1 MNGIKVLIGVLG
13 VVAWVSMSA
22 SALAQARVSHT
33 HIGHVMSGWTDTPG
47 GAGLLP
53 TAEAEAEI
61 ALQHATLASQRPENM
76 TWMRWHI
83 GHVLHA
89 IDPDYEPTGPGKGYG
104 LIRAAMG
111 AAKHVNFAAQAGDAS
126 DAVKLHAVHVAT
138 SAGNA
143 AARGER
149 IISLSR
155 RVMRATHPTEA
166 YQSVKAVLD
175 QCRMILN
182 GFDANGDGNVTW
194 KKGEGGLKQA
204 RQHMGFMMKAEGL
217 Q

>member
-1 MNGIKVLIGVLG
+1 MNGTKVLIAALG
-13 VVAWVSMSA
+13 VVAWASMSA
-22 SALAQARVSHT
+22 SALAQARVSHA
-33 HIGHVMSGWTDTPG
+33 HIGHVMSGWKDTPG

-53 TAEAEAEI
+53 TAEAEAKI
-61 ALQHATLASQRPENM
+61 ALQHATFAAKRPGDM
-76 TWMRWHI
+76 TWMRWHV

-111 AAKHVNFAAQAGDAS
+111 AAKHINFSAGSADAS
-126 DAVKLHAVHVAT
+126 KAVKLHALHVAT

-143 AARGER
+143 ASRGEK
-149 IISLSR
+149 IISLSH
-155 RVMRATHPTEA
+155 RVMNATHPTEA
-166 YQSVKAVLD
+166 FQSVQAILD